1 MQTHRFIWQIIR
13 DIAALPDETQKVIAL
28 LKSPPAIRSI
38 LHFVYGN
45 HTFAL
50 PEGQIDLDPIPTKAW
65 LDRDAGGPGDDDLL
79 ALEASRMS
87 RIFTVEGNPNL
98 VPKRRRE
105 IWMDILERASPEER
119 DLLET
124 ISFERVVPG
133 IPRRVAVRA
142 FPEIDD
148 DVVPSAPAVAEP
160 YEQNFMQWRDL
171 VDQPTYAPPSQV
183 APPPDSDFLVDR
195 PQPQSIAPL
204 FPDTHVPTWLGPP
217 AEARE
222 YMDAVDCQPAPTPA
236 PQAEPTRN
244 EGLYARLM
252 KTMGWDRL

>member
-13 DIAALPDETQKVIAL
+13 DIAALPDETQKVLAL
-28 LKSPPAIRSI
+28 IKSPGAIRSI

-50 PEGQIDLDPIPTKAW
+50 PEGQIDVVPIPMKAW

-124 ISFERVVPG
+124 IRFERVVPG

-148 DVVPSAPAVAEP
+148 VVIANAPAVPEQ
-160 YEQNFMQWRDL
+160 YEQHFSRWQD
-171 VDQPTYAPPSQV
+171 VADQLAYTPPSPAV
-183 APPPDSDFLVDR
+183 PRPDSDFMVDM
-195 PQPQSIAPL
+195 PQPRAVAPL

-217 AEARE
+217 ADAREFLDVADRQAPVPAPATEARE
-222 YMDAVDCQPAPTPA
+222 GD
-236 PQAEPTRN
+236 
-244 EGLYARLM
+244 GLYARLM